1 VLGDPP
7 STKDNR
13 PVIPFLATGSGLVA
27 GLAEAV
33 EEASHR
39 MGADGL
45 CVLRREPLV
54 DEECPEVSDVDVVS
68 IWRREYELPERAT
81 VETPIG
87 RVFVDTLWIPASEML
102 DPLAAASYK
111 MLPHLLRESVTVSSR
126 SEAIASMIENI
137 KLGMHERAAWER
149 RIGEQVNFG
158 DAALHE
164 ASRNLDFPPAA
175 IFFLQTAHA
184 YYLMALADSLKESV
198 MSILTRP
205 MAKVRR
211 MSAETGIGLEQLLT
225 SNLRLGGRD
234 PGASLDAL
242 ERVHAAVSRVTDPGR
257 DPRIMGER
265 ARGHYLYSISPL
277 ELEYREAVARALIK
291 RGDHENANFY
301 LRFWA
306 YSISRCPVVFE
317 DARRGRSTSFYVP
330 YRPFKESV
338 EATCPQIMEDMG
350 LIFGEV
356 TPEQARES
364 IDGTELFRRLVTGR
378 IGEEGL
384 ALVSSRDAAA
394 LAAGSA
400 AAEDRRR

>member
-1 VLGDPP
+1 
-7 STKDNR
+7 
-13 PVIPFLATGSGLVA
+13 VA

-33 EEASHR
+33 QEASHR

-81 VETPIG
+81 VETSIG

-111 MLPHLLRESVTVSSR
+111 MLPHLLRESVTVYSR
-126 SEAIASMIENI
+126 SEPVASMIENI

-211 MSAETGIGLEQLLT
+211 MSAETGIGLEELLT
-225 SNLRLGGRD
+225 SNLLLGRD
-234 PGASLDAL
+234 PGGSLDAL
-242 ERVHAAVSRVTDPGR
+242 ERVHTAVSRVTDAGR
-257 DPRIMGER
+257 DARIMGER
-265 ARGHYLYSISPL
+265 ARGHYLYSISSL

-306 YSISRCPVVFE
+306 YSISRCPVVLE

-338 EATCPQIMEDMG
+338 EATCPPMMEDMG

-364 IDGTELFRRLVTGR
+364 IDGTELFRRLVTAR
-378 IGEEGL
+378 IREEGL
-384 ALVSSRDAAA
+384 ALVSSREAAA
-394 LAAGSA
+394 IATGSA
-400 AAEDRRR
+400 ADRRG